1 MLADSL
7 PLPLVIDDVDHSDS
21 ITVQDDEGILLALR
35 HRNRVRCIRLDLPV
49 PKLYRLVMVSEDEFP
64 ILEYLFLGPPSRQ
77 HTGETFRV
85 ASYTTSTPPRAMEL
99 CISSTIS
106 ITGDFHGSRHTIT

>member
-85 ASYTTSTPPRAMEL
+85 ASYTTSTPPRSVEF
-99 CISSTIS
+99 CISDRIF
-106 ITGDFHGSRHTIT
+106 ITFDFHRPRHTIA